1 MAKYEVV
8 LVKYP
13 ELEPPDN
20 LWWTADCPAMAGCV
34 SDGLTREE
42 ALMMIAEA
50 MASHL
55 EEAPDWHGEVF
66 DAGRTRAEKEKI
78 IAECHAEGGITE
90 LHWVEPR
97 FMTEEE
103 MRSNPRFADLYDPAV

>member
-1 MAKYEVV
+1 MAKYAVV

-42 ALMMIAEA
+42 ALMMIADA

-55 EEAPDWHGEVF
+55 EETPDWHGEVF
-66 DAGRTRAEKEKI
+66 DAERTRAEKENI
-78 IAECHAEGGITE
+78 IAECHEEGGVTE
-90 LHWVEPR
+90 LHSVEPR

-103 MRSNPRFADLYDPAV
+103 IRNNPRFADLYDPVV

>member
-1 MAKYEVV
+1 MAQYEAV

-20 LWWTADCPAMAGCV
+20 RWWTADCPARAGCV
-34 SDGLTREE
+34 SNGLTREE
-42 ALMMIAEA
+42 AQAMIADA

-55 EEAPDWHGEVF
+55 EEATDWHGEVF
-66 DAGRTRAEKEKI
+66 DAARTRAEKAKI
-78 IAECHAEGGITE
+78 IAECHTDGRITE
-90 LHWVEPR
+90 LHWVQPR

-103 MRSNPRFADLYDPAV
+103 MSNNPRFADLYGPAV